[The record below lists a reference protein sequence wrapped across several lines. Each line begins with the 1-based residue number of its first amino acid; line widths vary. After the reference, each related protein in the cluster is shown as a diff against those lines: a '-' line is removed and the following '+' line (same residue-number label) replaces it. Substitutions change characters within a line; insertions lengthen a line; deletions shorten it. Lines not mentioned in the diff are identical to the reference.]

1 MWDLFSQQT
10 DLSFTMGLTLHRLVS
25 QTTRAQQRDRG
36 RGSVSRPQS
45 ARPREE
51 RLQVGF
57 GFPDIVFSRQI
68 LLFHLG
74 KLGED
79 YHVQLISG
87 SYQVPALK
95 ALGYAAPLQGNF

>member
-1 MWDLFSQQT
+1 MWDLFSQQK
-10 DLSFTMGLTLHRLVS
+10 DLPFTIRLTLHRLVF

-57 GFPDIVFSRQI
+57 SFPDIVFFKQI

-74 KLGED
+74 KLGKD
-79 YHVQLISG
+79 YYEQMI
-87 SYQVPALK
+87 
-95 ALGYAAPLQGNF
+95 